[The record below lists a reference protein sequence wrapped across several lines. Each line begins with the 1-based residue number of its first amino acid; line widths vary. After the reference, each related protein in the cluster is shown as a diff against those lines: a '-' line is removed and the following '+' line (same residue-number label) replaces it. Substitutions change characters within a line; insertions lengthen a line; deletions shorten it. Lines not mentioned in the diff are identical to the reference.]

1 MLDHPSI
8 PIEQLTA
15 FTRIVVAGM
24 LLAMHT
30 GAYHCSDE
38 WNRLLPEYKFTQA
51 EEFLE
56 KEWRGK
62 D

>member
-8 PIEQLTA
+8 PTEQVPALS
-15 FTRIVVAGM
+15 RVIVAGM
-24 LLAMHT
+24 LLATPT

-38 WNRLLPEYKFTQA
+38 WNRLLPKYKFTGA
-51 EEFLE
+51 GEFLE

-62 D
+62 N